1 MVELVPELLS
11 LMTRVNCPAEI
22 RTFLLSLSPPV
33 TEVSQVALIG
43 EKEPMIAK
51 VLGDARVTEF
61 TLELNA
67 RALALGVSDSA
78 SLSFSLAFC

>member
-1 MVELVPELLS
+1 MGEFVAELLS
-11 LMTRVNCPAEI
+11 LTTRVQCPMDI
-22 RTFLLSLSPPV
+22 RTYLLSLSPSV

-51 VLGDARVTEF
+51 VLAEAKVTGL
-61 TLELNA
+61 TVELNA

-78 SLSFSLAFC
+78 SLGFS